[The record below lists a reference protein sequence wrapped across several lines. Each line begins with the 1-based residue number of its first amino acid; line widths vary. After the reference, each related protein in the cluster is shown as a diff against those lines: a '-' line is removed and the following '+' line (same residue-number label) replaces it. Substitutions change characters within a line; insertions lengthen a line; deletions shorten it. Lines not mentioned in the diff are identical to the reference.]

1 MKKIKKE
8 GVLLM
13 TLVIVACL
21 AMAYVEL
28 VLAPGYAAKSA
39 IKIAFF
45 LALPIFFLLTS
56 QKTSPK
62 AAITTFFRM
71 KKGGWRFSG
80 ILAAITFIGIMS
92 AYFFFRNAFDF
103 SAVAPTLQNRLGING
118 TNFVFV
124 ALYISFINSLLEEFF
139 FRGFAFLTLLKTA
152 DKKVAYIFS
161 ASAFALYHVAIMNG
175 WFSLPLMALLILSLL
190 FAGSLFNYID
200 EKKGSILPSWMVH
213 ISANFAINAIGFILL
228 GIIPGF

>member
-1 MKKIKKE
+1 
-8 GVLLM
+8 M
-13 TLVIVACL
+13 TLVVVACL
-21 AMAYVEL
+21 AMAYVEI
-28 VLAPGYAAKSA
+28 VLAPGYAAKSG
-39 IKIAFF
+39 IKIALF

-56 QKTSPK
+56 PKASPK
-62 AAITTFFRM
+62 ATIAAFFRM

-80 ILAAITFIGIMS
+80 ILAAITFIGIMG
-92 AYFFFRNAFDF
+92 AYFIFRNSFDF
-103 SAVAPTLQNRLGING
+103 STVAPTLQSQLGING

-139 FRGFAFLTLLKTA
+139 FRGFAFLALLKTA
-152 DKKVAYIFS
+152 DKKVAYCFS

-175 WFSLPLMALLILSLL
+175 WFSLPLMVLLILSLL
-190 FAGSLFNYID
+190 FAGFLFNYID

-228 GIIPGF
+228 GIIPGL